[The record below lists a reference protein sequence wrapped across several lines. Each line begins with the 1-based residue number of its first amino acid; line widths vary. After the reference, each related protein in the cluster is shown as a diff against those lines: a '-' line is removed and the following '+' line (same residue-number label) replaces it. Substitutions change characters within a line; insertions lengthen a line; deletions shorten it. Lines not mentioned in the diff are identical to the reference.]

1 MKIAITTPTGKVG
14 SKVAQALLDKGG
26 HEVVLVV
33 RDPAKVSQFTKR
45 GAKAVATD
53 LENAAQLT
61 AALKGVD
68 VAFLVSPPKADA
80 PDFRAF
86 QNKIGDNFV
95 AALRANNIKRAV
107 FLSSFGAQ
115 HKDGTGPIAG
125 LHDIESKLN
134 AAMKETGG
142 SVYHLRPAFFQEN
155 WFMYVPTIKEQG
167 AAYGPINPETRAPMI
182 ATSDIARVAA
192 DVIQDSKWSGVQVRE
207 LLGPRDYSFAEAA
220 KIIGE
225 AAGKPVNFVQV
236 PADQARQAMAGMGL
250 GKSITDKYIEM
261 YSGMESGRVGSET
274 GRSAQSTTPT
284 RLEDFARQA
293 LAPAIKG

>member
-14 SKVAQALLDKGG
+14 SKVTQLLLDRGG
-26 HEVVLVV
+26 HELTLIA
-33 RDPAKVSQFTKR
+33 RDPAKVAQFTAR
-45 GAKAVATD
+45 GAKAISAN
-53 LENAAQLT
+53 LEDAAQLT
-61 AALKGVD
+61 AAFKGAE
-68 VAFLVSPPKADA
+68 VAFLVSPPKMDA
-80 PDFRAF
+80 PDFQAF
-86 QNKIGDNFV
+86 QNKVGDNFV
-95 AALRANNIKRAV
+95 AALRANGIKRVV
-107 FLSSFGAQ
+107 FLSSYGAQ

-125 LHDIESKLN
+125 LHDIEKKLN
-134 AAMKETGG
+134 AAMKESGG
-142 SVYHLRPAFFQEN
+142 SVTHLRPAFFQEN

-167 AAYGPINPETRAPMI
+167 AAYGPIKPETRAPMI

-192 DVIQDSKWSGVQVRE
+192 DVIQDTTWSGVQVRE

-236 PADQARQAMAGMGL
+236 PADQARQAMAGRGL
-250 GKSITDKYIEM
+250 GKSITDKYLEM

-293 LAPAIKG
+293 LAPAIRG